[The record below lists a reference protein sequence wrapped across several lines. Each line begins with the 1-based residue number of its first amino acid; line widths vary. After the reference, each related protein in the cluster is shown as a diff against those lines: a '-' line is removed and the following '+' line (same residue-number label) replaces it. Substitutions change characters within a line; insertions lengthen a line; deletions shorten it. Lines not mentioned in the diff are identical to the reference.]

1 MVKNNKSLIMRLVV
15 THMAMSI
22 FGLLMGILGAYVYE
36 KTTVTEEINGKLE
49 VIKEGSNAITY
60 IVGAVVIITYIM
72 ILYVNFWELGAAD
85 KIKIDGGREEL
96 NPWKGLL
103 VSLAANSPTIV
114 FGIFATLN
122 AYIPNGFF
130 GSMEMAQIYYNSM
143 YSCLISGYGLDL
155 AVKFPP
161 VYMLLAVPALVT
173 SLGSYILGVKGFKC
187 LFPEPKKVQE
197 RNVE

>member
-1 MVKNNKSLIMRLVV
+1 MIKNNTSLIMRLVV

-36 KTTVTEEINGKLE
+36 KGTVRNEQL
-49 VIKEGSNAITY
+49 VIVKEGSNALTY

-85 KIKIDGGREEL
+85 KIKIDGGREQL
-96 NPWKGLL
+96 CLTKGLL
-103 VSLAANSPTIV
+103 ISLVANSPTIV

-122 AYIPNGFF
+122 AYVPNGFF

-161 VYMLLAVPALVT
+161 IYTLLAVPALVT
-173 SLGSYILGVKGFKC
+173 SLVSYILGVKGFKC

-197 RNVE
+197 RNME

>member
-36 KTTVTEEINGKLE
+36 KGTVRNEQL
-49 VIKEGSNAITY
+49 VIVKEGSNALTY

-173 SLGSYILGVKGFKC
+173 SMVSYILGVKGFKC

-197 RNVE
+197 RNME

>member
-1 MVKNNKSLIMRLVV
+1 
-15 THMAMSI
+15 
-22 FGLLMGILGAYVYE
+22 VYE
-36 KTTVTEEINGKLE
+36 KGTVKDEQMNI
-49 VIKEGSNAITY
+49 IKEGSNALTY